1 MQTFRS
7 SSKLFSS
14 FIFVVGIFLSF
25 FFPLL
30 NPVVRKSWP
39 PYLGKSIDSMC
50 VFAQIRLVYAKKIEI
65 VGHRRSVSHANIE
78 LDSVSLWLESLHFLK
93 VTWIRIRDWHI
104 LTSGV
109 LTYTADARF
118 RVKHSE
124 TEASEWTLEIKF
136 LQKRDE
142 GTYYCQVR
150 FPIFSIFKR

>member
-1 MQTFRS
+1 MLK
-7 SSKLFSS
+7 KL
-14 FIFVVGIFLSF
+14 
-25 FFPLL
+25 
-30 NPVVRKSWP
+30 KSW
-39 PYLGKSIDSMC
+39 G
-50 VFAQIRLVYAKKIEI
+50 I
-65 VGHRRSVSHANIE
+65 VVQYRTQTLNST
-78 LDSVSLWLESLHFLK
+78 LVSLLFESLHFLK

-150 FPIFSIFKR
+150 FPILSILKR